1 MTIYVMLGF
10 CLALLTLIGAVR
22 KQRIKGVQHL

>member
-1 MTIYVMLGF
+1 MTIYVMLAF

-22 KQRIKGVQHL
+22 KQHLRKGL